1 MKTMKSFPRTLVAA
15 LTIVSAISM
24 ATAVHAQTNG
34 PAVPPQVS
42 TVATGGEW
50 SSARA
55 GGTLRLIIVNQG
67 FEHVHSKLWLEWLT
81 VDERGKSRL
90 AARVLVKE
98 LSSGFAV
105 VRLDPRRETFSG
117 LRIQLRAA
125 NPYSSD
131 DSEVTL
137 EAGKPG
143 QYKMISEA
151 PR

>member
-1 MKTMKSFPRTLVAA
+1 MNAIKSFSRMLVAA
-15 LTIVSAISM
+15 LVIASAM
-24 ATAVHAQTNG
+24 VVHARTDG
-34 PAVPPQVS
+34 PAVPAQVT

-50 SSARA
+50 TSAQA
-55 GGTLRLIIVNQG
+55 GGTLRLVIVNQG
-67 FEHVHSKLWLEWLT
+67 FEHVHSKLWLEWLAL
-81 VDERGKSRL
+81 DERGKPRL
-90 AARVLVKE
+90 AARMLVKE

-105 VRLDPRRETFSG
+105 VRLDDRRKTFNG
-117 LRIQLRAA
+117 LRVQLRAA

-131 DSEVTL
+131 DREVTI